1 MITLVITIVVF
12 ILAYAALALSLRR
25 DLTMLQQNSYRP
37 ERYRRWL
44 KESGES
50 TSGWRLAALIEF
62 LFSTTKFCPE
72 NIGMGAIGVFS
83 VLYIISLA
91 RRKYKKPLAMT
102 ARATRIYVTACFLVA
117 IVAALAMI
125 FLGDTPESRLYRA
138 AWFMCGLC
146 GVDYVILAANWL
158 LNPVENRITRKYY
171 LDAKSRLES
180 MPGLKII
187 GVTGSYGKTTTK
199 HYLQRILSEQYET
212 LMTPGS
218 FNTTLGVVRTIREYL
233 KPYHEVFIVEM
244 GAKQRGDIKEIC
256 DLVHPWGGIVTAV
269 GPQHLESFKTIE
281 NVRDT
286 KFELVDSLPSD
297 GLAVVN
303 DDFPMIEGREVNG
316 KKVLRYVVK
325 NISDTA
331 ADYRATDIVYSPSG
345 THFTVECPDGA
356 RLPLSTRLVGEC
368 NISNILAAVA
378 MARALGVSDD
388 KITYAVE
395 RIEQV
400 EHRLSI
406 KRIPGG
412 LTIIDD
418 AFNSNPVGSA
428 MALDV
433 LAAMKPGKRILITPG
448 MIELGDEQY
457 ELNKRFGEKAASCC
471 DIAIV
476 VGHYNR
482 EAICKGLD
490 LGHMPVEAI
499 RQVDTFTQ
507 AQEVLRAIASPG
519 DTVLYENDLPDTFK

>member
-50 TSGWRLAALIEF
+50 TSGWRLAALIVF
-62 LFSTTKFCPE
+62 LFSSTKFCPE

-158 LNPVENRITRKYY
+158 LKPVENRITRKYY

-218 FNTTLGVVRTIREYL
+218 FNTTLGVGRTIREYL
-233 KPYHEVFIVEM
+233 KPYHEVFIV
-244 GAKQRGDIKEIC
+244 
-256 DLVHPWGGIVTAV
+256 
-269 GPQHLESFKTIE
+269 
-281 NVRDT
+281 
-286 KFELVDSLPSD
+286 
-297 GLAVVN
+297 
-303 DDFPMIEGREVNG
+303 
-316 KKVLRYVVK
+316 
-325 NISDTA
+325 
-331 ADYRATDIVYSPSG
+331 
-345 THFTVECPDGA
+345 
-356 RLPLSTRLVGEC
+356 
-368 NISNILAAVA
+368 
-378 MARALGVSDD
+378 
-388 KITYAVE
+388 
-395 RIEQV
+395 
-400 EHRLSI
+400 
-406 KRIPGG
+406 
-412 LTIIDD
+412 
-418 AFNSNPVGSA
+418 
-428 MALDV
+428 
-433 LAAMKPGKRILITPG
+433 
-448 MIELGDEQY
+448 
-457 ELNKRFGEKAASCC
+457 
-471 DIAIV
+471 
-476 VGHYNR
+476 
-482 EAICKGLD
+482 
-490 LGHMPVEAI
+490 
-499 RQVDTFTQ
+499 
-507 AQEVLRAIASPG
+507 
-519 DTVLYENDLPDTFK
+519 

>member
-269 GPQHLESFKTIE
+269 GPQHLESFKTI
-281 NVRDT
+281 
-286 KFELVDSLPSD
+286 
-297 GLAVVN
+297 
-303 DDFPMIEGREVNG
+303 
-316 KKVLRYVVK
+316 
-325 NISDTA
+325 
-331 ADYRATDIVYSPSG
+331 
-345 THFTVECPDGA
+345 
-356 RLPLSTRLVGEC
+356 
-368 NISNILAAVA
+368 
-378 MARALGVSDD
+378 
-388 KITYAVE
+388 
-395 RIEQV
+395 
-400 EHRLSI
+400 
-406 KRIPGG
+406 
-412 LTIIDD
+412 
-418 AFNSNPVGSA
+418 
-428 MALDV
+428 
-433 LAAMKPGKRILITPG
+433 
-448 MIELGDEQY
+448 
-457 ELNKRFGEKAASCC
+457 
-471 DIAIV
+471 
-476 VGHYNR
+476 
-482 EAICKGLD
+482 
-490 LGHMPVEAI
+490 
-499 RQVDTFTQ
+499 
-507 AQEVLRAIASPG
+507 
-519 DTVLYENDLPDTFK
+519 